1 MSEVIVET
9 CDPAHA
15 LQCLEIWG
23 GSGPIH
29 ETVSV
34 PGIDLWISSDPC
46 CGDPNGGDIYF
57 VSVCGCQ
64 QVSRFVVADVAGH
77 GGAAGKL
84 AKRLRQLMRKHIGTA
99 DQTRFAQAL
108 NREFSDL
115 ARNGRFATALL
126 ATYVP
131 QTDHLVFCN
140 AGHPPPIWYRAAT
153 QSWAVI
159 RQDIAP
165 QTNAAMNVPL
175 GVIKLTDYVQFAIPL
190 AKDDLV
196 LIYSDSL
203 IEARDPQGR
212 MLGEEGF
219 LDLLR
224 GLHVG
229 RLADFGRAALEAAAS
244 FRGGIPANDDM
255 TLLVLHH
262 NAANPKKLNIGQKLH
277 VIAKIFASS
286 VPVMIN

>member
-1 MSEVIVET
+1 MSDPIVET
-9 CDPAHA
+9 CDRRHA

-29 ETVSV
+29 EAVSV
-34 PGIDLWISSDPC
+34 PGIDRWISSDPC

-64 QVSRFVVADVAGH
+64 QVSRFVVADVTGH

-84 AKRLRQLMRKHIGTA
+84 AKRLRQLMRKHIGAA

-108 NREFSDL
+108 NREFTDL

-131 QTDHLVFCN
+131 QTDHLIVCN

-153 QSWAVI
+153 QAWAVI
-159 RQDIAP
+159 RQDLAP
-165 QTNAAMNVPL
+165 QANSAMNVPL
-175 GVIKLTDYVQFAIPL
+175 GIIKLTHYVQFAIPL
-190 AKDDLV
+190 AMDDLV

-203 IEARDPQGR
+203 IEARDPQGG
-212 MLGEEGF
+212 MLDEEGF
-219 LDLLR
+219 LELLR
-224 GLHVG
+224 GLDVSQQAE
-229 RLADFGRAALEAAAS
+229 LGRAVLGAVAA
-244 FRGGIPANDDM
+244 FRGGIPANDDV

-262 NAANPKKLNIGQKLH
+262 NAANPKTLSFGQKIR
-277 VIAKIFASS
+277 VIAKIFTSS
-286 VPVMIN
+286 VPAISK